1 MDSEKRSEVEPAAE
15 PADSTGSDLA
25 VEPGRPFSPKGADR
39 SKPEAETV
47 NDLPPVP
54 PVPPEPMLAVFVGE
68 EQVRG
73 FLVAQGAAVHGLV
86 AVEADSSEWVYLE
99 SDLEAIAPPLTRIIN
114 RFPIVA
120 ATFERFGDWP
130 ALGMGALGYVGRSLE
145 ERSTD
150 KARQLAEVEALP
162 TTDIPFTFGGPEE

>member
-1 MDSEKRSEVEPAAE
+1 MGSGKHSEDEPANE
-15 PADSTGSDLA
+15 PVEGGGSDLT

-39 SKPEAETV
+39 SRTDAESVET
-47 NDLPPVP
+47 LP
-54 PVPPEPMLAVFVGE
+54 PVPPEPMLPVFVGE

-86 AVEADSSEWVYLE
+86 AVEPDSNEWVYLE

-114 RFPIVA
+114 RFPMVA
-120 ATFERFGDWP
+120 ATFARFGDWP

-150 KARQLAEVEALP
+150 KARQLAKVEDEP
-162 TTDIPFTFGGPEE
+162 TTDIPFTFGDPEG